1 MREKCPRCNQPIEC
15 MGPNIVGDLTRKIL
29 SDKRRNSVSSYA
41 KIASPRGHRTRE
53 FSKSGDH
60 YNIYGNKMDFSLN
73 MSVKD
78 RDLQG

>member
-29 SDKRRNSVSSYA
+29 SDKRRNSVSPMQ
-41 KIASPRGHRTRE
+41 KLLVQP
-53 FSKSGDH
+53 SKSGDN
-60 YNIYGNKMDFSLN
+60 YSICGNKLDFGLN